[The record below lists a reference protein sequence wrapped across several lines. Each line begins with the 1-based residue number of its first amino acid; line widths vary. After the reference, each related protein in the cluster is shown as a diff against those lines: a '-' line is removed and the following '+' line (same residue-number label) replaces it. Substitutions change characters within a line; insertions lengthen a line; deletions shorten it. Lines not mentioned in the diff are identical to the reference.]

1 MTSFPLKRSGHP
13 EPASVAASEWVLR
26 QEEDELNDANKQR
39 FADWLAEDPSHVA
52 AYEDALWALQAV
64 AHHAGEPEILSLRSA
79 ALSARGY
86 KTRLWWW
93 TGALSAIAVV
103 FAGLLLWFGTP
114 IDRGMLVRTSP
125 DVMDRL
131 ASTGELAY
139 HTDIGERSVVALPD
153 GSVATLDT
161 DSRIRVAYT
170 GQERAVYLVKGQAL
184 FDVAHNEQ
192 VPFQVYAKGQRITA
206 VGTIFNVRIE
216 GERVKV
222 SMVEG
227 SVKVRTLPPPGK
239 VAVPV
244 QELILSAGEL
254 AVAETA
260 RPTVVRAIDARQV
273 ASWKGGLL
281 VFNDTRLSEAVA
293 EINRYNS
300 EPIAVADPAVGAYRV
315 SGVFKSNDPEFFS
328 RAMAEVL
335 PIEVA
340 RTSDGSLVLKARE

>member
-1 MTSFPLKRSGHP
+1 
-13 EPASVAASEWVLR
+13 
-26 QEEDELNDANKQR
+26 
-39 FADWLAEDPSHVA
+39 
-52 AYEDALWALQAV
+52 
-64 AHHAGEPEILSLRSA
+64 
-79 ALSARGY
+79 
-86 KTRLWWW
+86 
-93 TGALSAIAVV
+93 
-103 FAGLLLWFGTP
+103 
-114 IDRGMLVRTSP
+114 MLVRTSP

-293 EINRYNS
+293 EINRYNRHKLV
-300 EPIAVADPAVGAYRV
+300 IADERLHAQRFGGSFPAGDYETFVRMLEANFGVIAERAADETRLRGKP
-315 SGVFKSNDPEFFS
+315 
-328 RAMAEVL
+328 
-335 PIEVA
+335 
-340 RTSDGSLVLKARE
+340 